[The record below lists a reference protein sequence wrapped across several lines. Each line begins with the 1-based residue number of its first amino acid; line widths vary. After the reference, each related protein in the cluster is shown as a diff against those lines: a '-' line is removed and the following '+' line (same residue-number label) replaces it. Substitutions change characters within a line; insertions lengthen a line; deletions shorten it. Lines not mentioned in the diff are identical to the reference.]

1 MNMEIK
7 KGKKFY
13 GSVTVSERGQIVI
26 PAGARNDFDIKTG
39 DKLLV
44 MGDLEKG
51 IVLTKSN
58 FVLRMMEGTLE
69 ASRKLETMIK
79 GSQMETVD
87 REQGDDSE
95 YKVSD

>member
-1 MNMEIK
+1 MELK

-26 PAGARNDFDIKTG
+26 PVDARKDFDIKTG

-44 MGDLEKG
+44 LADLGKG

-58 FVLRMMEGTLE
+58 FVLRMMEDTVGALSKME
-69 ASRKLETMIK
+69 SIIKYGET
-79 GSQMETVD
+79 E
-87 REQGDDSE
+87 
-95 YKVSD
+95 